1 MKSIIVFIVLVVI
14 GFGAFAQAQELEQLK
29 INLEKLVQLKLIL
42 ARAKQGYAMLEKGYN
57 SVRDLSKGNFELH
70 QRELNSLLAVRPA
83 IKQIPAL
90 AEMQDNSGAVQ
101 GVFDEWLRYVQTA
114 RVFSAVEL
122 VGIWA
127 KYSALKEM
135 LADDATQVKLVLTPG
150 VLRMNDAERI
160 AAIEVLASNTAQL
173 CEKMRGF
180 ISEQSKIAAARMQ
193 DKKDR
198 EAMLRFYGKGHK

>member
-1 MKSIIVFIVLVVI
+1 MKKIFVLIVMVVLSL
-14 GFGAFAQAQELEQLK
+14 GAFAQAQELEQLK

-57 SVRDLSKGNFELH
+57 SVRDISKGNFELH

-83 IKQIPAL
+83 IKQMPAL
-90 AEMQDNSGAVQ
+90 VQMQDKRSAVQ
-101 GVFDEWLRYVQTA
+101 GVFDEWLRSVQTA
-114 RVFSAVEL
+114 RVFSAGEL
-122 VGIWA
+122 AGIRA

-135 LADDATQVKLVLTPG
+135 LADDATEVKLVLTSG
-150 VLRMNDAERI
+150 VLRMNDAERM
-160 AAIEVLASNTAQL
+160 AAIELLASNTAQL
-173 CEKMRGF
+173 CEKIHGL

>member
-1 MKSIIVFIVLVVI
+1 MLVLIVFALA

-83 IKQIPAL
+83 IKQMPDL
-90 AEMQDNSGAVQ
+90 VQMQDNSNAVQ
-101 GVFDEWLRYVQTA
+101 RVFDEWWRSVQTA
-114 RVFSAVEL
+114 RVFSAGEL
-122 VGIWA
+122 VGIGA
-127 KYSALKEM
+127 KQRAIVDMLK
-135 LADDATQVKLVLTPG
+135 DDMSQVKLVLTPG
-150 VLRMNDAERI
+150 VLRMNDAERM
-160 AAIEVLASNTAQL
+160 AAIELLASNTAQL

-180 ISEQSKIAAARMQ
+180 ISEQSRIAATRMQ

-198 EAMLRFYGKGHK
+198 QAMLRFYGKGHK